1 MNNIQKTIERANFR
15 ALRLALE
22 IALDFMDD
30 LPQDLNSAETMPTLE
45 ALEYLTGFISKLTV
59 AAAKD
64 GYRSDPDLVAR
75 LEKL

>member
-1 MNNIQKTIERANFR
+1 MNASKIVSEADYR

-22 IALDFMDD
+22 IVLDFMDD
-30 LPQDLNSAETMPTLE
+30 IPGDINSTGEMPVLE

-75 LEKL
+75 LERL